1 MRTFIVRI
9 HEDAAAAMTPP
20 EVLRGVIDEVATGQ
34 RMAFRSADELI
45 SVLATAVRAPGDP
58 RPAGQQEAQ

>member
-9 HEDAAAAMTPP
+9 HEDTAATVPP
-20 EVLRGVIDEVATGQ
+20 LDVLRGVIDEVASGQ

-45 SVLATAVRAPGDP
+45 SVLAAAVRT
-58 RPAGQQEAQ
+58 PAGQQETQ

>member
-9 HEDAAAAMTPP
+9 HEDTAGANPP
-20 EVLRGVIDEVATGQ
+20 LGVLRGVIDEVARGQ

-45 SVLATAVRAPGDP
+45 SLLAAAVRT
-58 RPAGQQEAQ
+58 PAGQRETQ

>member
-1 MRTFIVRI
+1 MRTFIVRV
-9 HEDAAAAMTPP
+9 HEDSAATPP
-20 EVLRGVIDEVATGQ
+20 QDALRGVVDEVATGQ

-45 SVLATAVRAPGDP
+45 SVLAAAV

>member
-9 HEDAAAAMTPP
+9 YSGTAAATAPLG
-20 EVLRGVIDEVATGQ
+20 VLRGVIDEVASGQ

-45 SVLATAVRAPGDP
+45 SALAAAVRT
-58 RPAGQQEAQ
+58 PAEQQETQ

>member
-1 MRTFIVRI
+1 MRTFIVRV
-9 HEDAAAAMTPP
+9 HEDTANTPSP
-20 EVLRGVIDEVATGQ
+20 DALRGVVDEVATGQ

-45 SVLATAVRAPGDP
+45 SVLAAAV